1 MENKPVFSRSSNL
14 VALPA
19 LGIELLC
26 GILAAFFGQWNLAA
40 AVLFVF
46 LLCAAARLWAA
57 ASLRHV
63 SMTVSSAIRGLFPGE
78 EASFDIEVRNGK
90 FLPLIWLEI
99 YFPLA
104 RNLCLTPE
112 DSRPPDHWEM
122 PVLEESGAS
131 TELVGEK
138 RFTFFLWYETLRFT
152 SRWSAVRRGVYSTS
166 GWRLRTGDGFG
177 LAQVERPISK
187 SDVRQFV
194 VYPKLIS
201 VSPELFL
208 RNLWNAESGSRGV
221 MEDPTIIRSTRDY
234 QSTDSLKRINW
245 RLRARGLPLA
255 VNVYEDILP
264 RGVHFL
270 LDGESFA
277 QHPEELEDALSIL
290 ASELVVL
297 AERQVRCGLSVCRGG
312 SGRAANFFAAAS
324 STEDLLCALAAY
336 EPLPPVRDS
345 ASGQFLRQ
353 DTVFDTVPLLESA
366 RSAGR
371 FYYITYD
378 TAHLPRQTLLR
389 QLDHTCLT
397 VLTYCEPVPFG
408 EFETVGLCRLKGGG
422 AHGRA

>member
-1 MENKPVFSRSSNL
+1 MGNKPVFSRSSNL

-19 LGIELLC
+19 LGIELLG

-46 LLCAAARLWAA
+46 LLCAVARLWAV

-63 SMTVSSAIRGLFPGE
+63 SITVSTAIRGLFPDE
-78 EASFDIEVRNGK
+78 EAHFDIEVHNGK
-90 FLPLIWLEI
+90 FLPLIWLEV
-99 YFPLA
+99 YFPLTK
-104 RNLCLTPE
+104 NLCLVPE
-112 DSRPPDHWEM
+112 DSRPPDHWEV
-122 PVLEESGAS
+122 PVLEETGAS
-131 TELVGEK
+131 AELVGEK

-152 SRWSAVRRGVYSTS
+152 SRWTAKRRGVYSTAP
-166 GWRLRTGDGFG
+166 WRLRTGDGFG

-194 VYPKLIS
+194 VYPRLIS

-234 QSTDSLKRINW
+234 QSTDSLKHINW

-297 AERQVRCGLSVCRGG
+297 AERQLHCGLSICRSG
-312 SGRAANFFAAAS
+312 SGRAVNFFAAAS

-336 EPLPPVRDS
+336 EPLPPIRDS
-345 ASGQFLRQ
+345 ESGELQQQ
-353 DTVFDTVPLLESA
+353 DTVFDAVPLFEPS
-366 RSAGR
+366 RSVGR

-378 TAHLPRQTLLR
+378 TSRLPDQMLLR
-389 QLDHTCLT
+389 RLDHTCLT

-408 EFETVGLCRLKGGG
+408 EFETVGLCHLKGGT
-422 AHGRA
+422 GRG